1 MATRSRPDN
10 SSAAGHQLSLFS
22 EPADAELVDN
32 LKEESLN
39 DRNGSAHSV
48 GTSDSGSLE
57 KPSAED
63 GRESGARESPST
75 GDLRSAGVNGQSPVR
90 ADGGPEDRVSPGVG
104 NRDEG
109 MGFLPDEQEQPQLSF
124 DPATLDPHQPLPAIF
139 A

>member
-1 MATRSRPDN
+1 MATRSRPEN
-10 SSAAGHQLSLFS
+10 SSAAHQLSLFS
-22 EPADAELVDN
+22 ETADAELADN

-39 DRNGSAHSV
+39 ERNGSAHTL

-57 KPSAED
+57 KPSAQD

-104 NRDEG
+104 NRDAG
-109 MGFLPDEQEQPQLSF
+109 MGVSPGRGG
-124 DPATLDPHQPLPAIF
+124 PAPVIARSSHA
-139 A
+139 